1 MQSVLISS
9 LVSCNYSPSL
19 IMILLIKGI
28 SVTPIYYTTWE
39 RRTLCANTNNPPPFL
54 SKNTHTHTHTHMW
67 GGGGGGGRH
76 GCENITAM
84 VDLAFNTNY
93 LSVP

>member
-28 SVTPIYYTTWE
+28 SITPIYYTRWE
-39 RRTLCANTNNPPPFL
+39 RRTLNTNTNNPPPF
-54 SKNTHTHTHTHMW
+54 HVCVCVCV
-67 GGGGGGGRH
+67 GGGGGGRH

-84 VDLAFNTNY
+84 VDLAFNTSY
-93 LSVP
+93 LSVPENAEIV